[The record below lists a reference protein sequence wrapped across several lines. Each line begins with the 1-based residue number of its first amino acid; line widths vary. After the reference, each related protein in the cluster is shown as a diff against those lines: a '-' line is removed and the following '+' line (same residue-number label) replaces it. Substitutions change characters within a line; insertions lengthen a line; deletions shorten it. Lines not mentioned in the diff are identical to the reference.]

1 MNPEDPVTVYEA
13 WDPRQ
18 AHLICQVL
26 ANADIEARVASD
38 ALEVGLGDIPF
49 QHTTCPVMVRRADF
63 ERAREVMA
71 EFDSRLAGGAAAEGE
86 ESQPYCYHC
95 GESVTAG
102 EARCPKC
109 GQELDWTV

>member
-13 WDPRQ
+13 WDSRQ

-26 ANADIEARVASD
+26 ANADVEARVASD

-63 ERAREVMA
+63 ERARGHGRV
-71 EFDSRLAGGAAAEGE
+71 
-86 ESQPYCYHC
+86 
-95 GESVTAG
+95 
-102 EARCPKC
+102 
-109 GQELDWTV
+109 

>member
-1 MNPEDPVTVYEA
+1 MNPEDPLTVYEA

-38 ALEVGLGDIPF
+38 ALEMGLGDIPF
-49 QHTTCPVMVRRADF
+49 QHTTCPVMVRRVDF
-63 ERAREVMA
+63 ERARAVLA
-71 EFDSRLAGGAAAEGE
+71 EFETRLAGGAGETPE

-95 GESVTAG
+95 GESVAVG
-102 EARCPKC
+102 DPRCPKC